1 MDINMSQPMLFD
13 FADTA
18 TGAVEFFP
26 EVWSAV
32 EGLTSSELLT
42 RREALDRLI
51 VLDAPRLS
59 PLVAYVLATRIF
71 EPDLELR
78 CRVVTTLGKVLSPSD
93 TGKITPDAVRS
104 HLKVYC
110 YQMEHRGVFQ
120 LLEVAEDYPEA
131 ESSVAA
137 ILNLCSQSGIFLVDI
152 MIDRKV
158 TLPLRRQAINFIGRV
173 GFLDAIPALER
184 LEERL
189 ETRLNGQK
197 AMPFA
202 PPTSYE
208 DENSLLP
215 VIQTTLTL
223 LREP

>member
-1 MDINMSQPMLFD
+1 MSQPMLFD

-26 EVWSAV
+26 EVWNAV
-32 EGLTSSELLT
+32 EGLSSPELLT
-42 RREALDRLI
+42 RRESLDRLI

-78 CRVVTTLGKVLSPSD
+78 CRVVTALGKVLTPSE
-93 TGKITPDAVRS
+93 TGKVTLDAVRI
-104 HLKVYC
+104 HLKGYC
-110 YQMEHRGVFQ
+110 YQMEHHGVIQ
-120 LLEVAEDYPEA
+120 LLEIAEEYPEA
-131 ESSVAA
+131 ASGVAA
-137 ILNLCSQSGIFLVDI
+137 MLNLCSQTGAFLVDI
-152 MIDRKV
+152 MVDRKEIL
-158 TLPLRRQAINFIGRV
+158 TIRRQAISFIGQV

-189 ETRLNGQK
+189 ESRLNGQK

-202 PPTSYE
+202 PPPSTQ